1 MNHYKKFCDKDA
13 MDFWVSWSFVL
24 LIVIF
29 FVWGMSAIY
38 QQKHSNI
45 SYVETLE
52 EQIHSLREENIDL
65 KHELR
70 NTIKFYTGDVRNYGI
85 K

>member
-1 MNHYKKFCDKDA
+1 MNYYKKLCDRDTR
-13 MDFWVSWSFVL
+13 DFWISWSFVL

-29 FVWGMSAIY
+29 FVYGMSAIY
-38 QQKHSNI
+38 EQKHRNI

-52 EQIHSLREENIDL
+52 EQIHSLREQNIDL

-70 NTIKFYTGDVRNYGI
+70 NTIKFHTGVVRNYGI
-85 K
+85 E